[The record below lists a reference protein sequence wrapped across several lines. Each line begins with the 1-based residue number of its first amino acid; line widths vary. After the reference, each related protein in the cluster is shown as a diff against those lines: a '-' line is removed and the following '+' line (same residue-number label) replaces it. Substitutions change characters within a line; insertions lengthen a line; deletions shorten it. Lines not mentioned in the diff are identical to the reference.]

1 MKKTYIIPSVEQVRM
16 MHRTNLL
23 SGSGASHDKQ
33 QTLPGT
39 PIDNG
44 QLG

>member
-1 MKKTYIIPSVEQVRM
+1 MKKTYIVPSVEQIRIL
-16 MHRTNLL
+16 HQTNLL

-39 PIDNG
+39 PINNG